1 MDQELTRY
9 SHTHL
14 NTFSFILCPYWLS
27 VGDTRSAMNFLNN
40 LPKYLKTGFPTMLP
54 EAREAGLV
62 LAEC

>member
-1 MDQELTRY
+1 MNV
-9 SHTHL
+9 L
-14 NTFSFILCPYWLS
+14 N
-27 VGDTRSAMNFLNN
+27 D

>member
-1 MDQELTRY
+1 MDQELTLY

-14 NTFSFILCPYWLS
+14 NSSSFILCPTSSLL
-27 VGDTRSAMNFLNN
+27 VIMNFLNN